1 VDGARGLLVH
11 RYRVDEASRV
21 DQALVLT
28 PTAQNEY
35 WLSRLLVAALTGPA
49 GADELALEE
58 AVREADPCLPCAA
71 APPGHMGL
79 EIKTVVRQ

>member
-11 RYRVDEASRV
+11 RYRVDRAGAV

-35 WLSRLLVAALTGPA
+35 WLARLLVAALRA
-49 GADELALEE
+49 GAGETALEG
-58 AVREADPCLPCAA
+58 AIREADPCLPCVS
-71 APPGHMGL
+71 APAGLMGV
-79 EIKTVVRQ
+79 EVETAGGE